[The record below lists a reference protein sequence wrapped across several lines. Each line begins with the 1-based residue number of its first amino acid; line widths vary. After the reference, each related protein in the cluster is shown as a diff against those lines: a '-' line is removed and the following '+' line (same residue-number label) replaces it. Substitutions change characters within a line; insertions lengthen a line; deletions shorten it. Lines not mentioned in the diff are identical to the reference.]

1 MYVKITDGIPVP
13 YTLARLKLNYSN
25 VSFPETLTDALA
37 AEWGLLTLHSTPRPE
52 INRLT
57 EDIVEGTPEL
67 VDGAWTQVWTV
78 VPLPKEEAERR
89 TRTERDRRLAACD
102 WVVIRAKE
110 LGQSVP
116 IDWFTYRGDLRQLP
130 DQPGFPFE
138 VVWPNPPQ

>member
-13 YTLARLKLNYSN
+13 TTLAQLKLDHPT

-37 AEWGLLTLHSTPRPE
+37 AEWGLLPLQSTPRPE
-52 INRLT
+52 INRLI
-57 EDIVEGTPEL
+57 EDLVEGTPEL
-67 VDGAWTQVWTV
+67 VNGTWTQVWTV
-78 VPLPKEEAERR
+78 VPLSQEEAAGRV
-89 TRTERDRRLAACD
+89 RTERDRRLAACD

-138 VVWPNPPQ
+138 VVWPVAPA